1 MLKIKRI
8 KPMFTAL
15 VTTID
20 KYVDDQFMAGT
31 TILDANKR
39 QGGLKEYQKV
49 LSVGDSVRGVK
60 VGDLVC
66 IDPKAY
72 AVKKHEAGSLKD
84 GVIADNPVV
93 SYNFDVIELDGQQC
107 LLLQERDITFVI
119 EEYTEE

>member
-1 MLKIKRI
+1 MLKIKKI
-8 KPMFTAL
+8 KPMFTSL
-15 VTTID
+15 VTTMD
-20 KYVDDQFMAGT
+20 RYADGQFMAGT
-31 TILDANKR
+31 TILDATKR

-84 GVIADNPVV
+84 GVITDNPTV

-119 EEYTEE
+119 EDYTEE

>member
-1 MLKIKRI
+1 MIKIKRI
-8 KPMFTAL
+8 KPMFTSL
-15 VTTID
+15 VTTMD
-20 KYVDDQFMAGT
+20 KYADDQFMSGT
-31 TILDANKR
+31 TILDATKR
-39 QGGLKEYQKV
+39 SGGLKEYQKV
-49 LSVGDSVRGVK
+49 LAVGDSVRGVK

-84 GVIADNPVV
+84 GIIADNPVV

>member
-1 MLKIKRI
+1 
-8 KPMFTAL
+8 
-15 VTTID
+15 
-20 KYVDDQFMAGT
+20 
-31 TILDANKR
+31 
-39 QGGLKEYQKV
+39 
-49 LSVGDSVRGVK
+49 VGDSVRGVK

-84 GVIADNPVV
+84 GVITDNPTV

-119 EEYTEE
+119 EDYTEE

>member
-1 MLKIKRI
+1 MLKIKKI
-8 KPMFTAL
+8 KPMFTSL
-15 VTTID
+15 VTTMD
-20 KYVDDQFMAGT
+20 KYADDQFMSGT
-31 TILDANKR
+31 TILDATKR
-39 QGGLKEYQKV
+39 SGGLKEYQKV
-49 LSVGDSVRGVK
+49 LSVGASVRGVK

-84 GVIADNPVV
+84 GVITDNPVV

>member
-1 MLKIKRI
+1 MMKIKRI

-15 VTTID
+15 VTTMER
-20 KYVDDQFMAGT
+20 YADDQFMAGT
-31 TILDANKR
+31 TILDATKR

-84 GVIADNPVV
+84 GIIADNPVV

-119 EEYTEE
+119 EDYTEE

>member
-1 MLKIKRI
+1 MIKIKRI
-8 KPMFTAL
+8 KPMFTSL
-15 VTTID
+15 VTTMD
-20 KYVDDQFMAGT
+20 KYADDQFMSGT
-31 TILDANKR
+31 TILDATKR
-39 QGGLKEYQKV
+39 SGGLKEYQKV

-72 AVKKHEAGSLKD
+72 AVKKHEAGSLRD
-84 GVIADNPVV
+84 GVITDNPVV

-119 EEYTEE
+119 EDYTEE